1 MGKEIFLKEC
11 AALNIDADKFFEF
24 QISGQTK
31 SKRYVG
37 RSKSFTLVAEYF
49 ILYLKYK
56 DIWIAWKREKGLDRR
71 CFSIDKQ
78 KVDNL
83 LKTKMETVNKNV
95 QFSSWG
101 EENVYVFKTD
111 EIKTFLEHA
120 LKESV

>member
-37 RSKSFTLVAEYF
+37 RSKNFTLVAEYF
-49 ILYLKYK
+49 ILYLKHK
-56 DIWIAWKREKGLDRR
+56 DIWLAWKRIKGVDRK

-111 EIKTFLEHA
+111 EIKAFLEYV